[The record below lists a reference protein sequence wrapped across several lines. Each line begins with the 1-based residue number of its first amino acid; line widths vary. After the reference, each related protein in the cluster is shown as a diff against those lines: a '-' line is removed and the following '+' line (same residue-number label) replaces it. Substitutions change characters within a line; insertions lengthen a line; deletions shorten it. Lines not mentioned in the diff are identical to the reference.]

1 MQAMPALSTGL
12 PTLGRLIVEH
22 VPAQMPAVK
31 ISLIWHRQQHH
42 DPAHAWL
49 REQLRGL
56 LA

>member
-1 MQAMPALSTGL
+1 MLALSTGL